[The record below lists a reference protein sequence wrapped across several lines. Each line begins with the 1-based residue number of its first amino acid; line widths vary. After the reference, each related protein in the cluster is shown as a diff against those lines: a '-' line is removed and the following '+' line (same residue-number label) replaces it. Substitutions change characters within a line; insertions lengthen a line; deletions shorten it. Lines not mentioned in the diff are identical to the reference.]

1 MCVDMSQISKRKG
14 TILIQNTHPPHDE
27 HKIRMDQNVAGKDQL
42 WSLDGAK

>member
-14 TILIQNTHPPHDE
+14 TILIQNTHPPHE
-27 HKIRMDQNVAGKDQL
+27 HKIRMDQNVAGKYHL